1 MPRAMQSKLSPKKP
15 RSRVKDGPAFVF
27 VNTTDASDA
36 KTIVRRHA
44 ARSGL
49 IRRHENTTTLPDSR
63 ELIPAAMRAPGATSP
78 TKNRHGMYKGNTLCD
93 ALNLGSVP
101 QPLSSRYE
109 TFRLS
114 YNFDITDLTS
124 FTDVDLVTNAYR
136 LLQGEPNRLISL
148 LQKQYSSFLFY
159 LPTRYGS
166 STCLDDAMH
175 CVAARAGQMLGFQ
188 MPKSMPYILY
198 GKALKS
204 LQIAI
209 SDGAECT
216 ESDIYC
222 VTRLLVLYEI
232 IDEMYRKESSI
243 FEAQEWQRVFQC
255 ASVLQSDS
263 DCHLWW
269 KFFGIIGFVPGIL
282 KDLRNLLED
291 STNRSGY
298 LVGGSAI
305 LERAKSVHKALH
317 NEHVLYQHTAPHP
330 QSLFSLPTA
339 AESPDRIRLRVFYL
353 YTIMYICRV
362 LATLS
367 STEIERATSEVEA
380 QMFASQALLIEEVAT
395 KLDPAMAWH
404 LQQRNGLAKSIIEKK
419 EEWFFDNEIGIS
431 RDKLKGFLTQRW
443 LTWENSWRAIHY
455 ESALFQ

>member
-1 MPRAMQSKLSPKKP
+1 
-15 RSRVKDGPAFVF
+15 
-27 VNTTDASDA
+27 
-36 KTIVRRHA
+36 
-44 ARSGL
+44 
-49 IRRHENTTTLPDSR
+49 
-63 ELIPAAMRAPGATSP
+63 
-78 TKNRHGMYKGNTLCD
+78 
-93 ALNLGSVP
+93 
-101 QPLSSRYE
+101 
-109 TFRLS
+109 
-114 YNFDITDLTS
+114 
-124 FTDVDLVTNAYR
+124 
-136 LLQGEPNRLISL
+136 
-148 LQKQYSSFLFY
+148 
-159 LPTRYGS
+159 
-166 STCLDDAMH
+166 
-175 CVAARAGQMLGFQ
+175 
-188 MPKSMPYILY
+188 
-198 GKALKS
+198 
-204 LQIAI
+204 
-209 SDGAECT
+209 
-216 ESDIYC
+216 
-222 VTRLLVLYEI
+222 
-232 IDEMYRKESSI
+232 MYRKESSI

-431 RDKLKGFLTQRW
+431 RDKLKSFLTQRW